1 MLTIGLTG
9 GIGSGKTTVAN
20 CFAELGIELVDA
32 DLAAREV
39 VKPGSPA
46 LADIAARFGEEILLA
61 DGSLDRA
68 ALRTIVFADEEQRLW
83 LEALLHP
90 LINALLRQQLAAC
103 QSDYCL
109 LVSPL
114 LLETS
119 QKELVDRIV
128 VIDVSEQTQLARTM
142 ARDGSDEQTIR
153 GIIAAQIDRQ
163 SRLQAADDIIDNEQP
178 VSALKQQVQALHEHY
193 LQLARTV

>member
-20 CFAELGIELVDA
+20 CFADLGIELVDA

-46 LADIAARFGEEILLA
+46 LAEIAARFGEEILLA

-68 ALRTIVFADEEQRLW
+68 ALRAIVFADQEQRLW

-153 GIIAAQIDRQ
+153 GIIAVQIDRQ
-163 SRLQAADDIIDNEQP
+163 SRLQAADDIIDNEKP

-193 LQLARTV
+193 LQLARLS

>member
-46 LADIAARFGEEILLA
+46 LADIAAHFGEEILLA

-128 VIDVSEQTQLARTM
+128 VIDVSEETQLVRTM

-193 LQLARTV
+193 LQLARRP

>member
-32 DLAAREV
+32 DLAARDV

-46 LADIAARFGEEILLA
+46 LAEIAARFGEEILLA

-68 ALRTIVFADEEQRLW
+68 ALRAIVFADEEQRLW

-90 LINALLRQQLAAC
+90 LINA
-103 QSDYCL
+103 
-109 LVSPL
+109 
-114 LLETS
+114 
-119 QKELVDRIV
+119 
-128 VIDVSEQTQLARTM
+128 
-142 ARDGSDEQTIR
+142 
-153 GIIAAQIDRQ
+153 
-163 SRLQAADDIIDNEQP
+163 
-178 VSALKQQVQALHEHY
+178 
-193 LQLARTV
+193 

>member
-46 LADIAARFGEEILLA
+46 LAEIAARFGEEILLA

-68 ALRTIVFADEEQRLW
+68 GLRAIVFADQEQRLW

-90 LINALLRQQLAAC
+90 LINALLGQQLAAC

-163 SRLQAADDIIDNEQP
+163 SRLQAADDIIDNEKP

-193 LQLARTV
+193 LQLARQS

>member
-9 GIGSGKTTVAN
+9 GIGSGKTTVAD

-46 LADIAARFGEEILLA
+46 LAEIAARFGEEILLA

-68 ALRTIVFADEEQRLW
+68 ALRAIVFADQEQRLW

-90 LINALLRQQLAAC
+90 LINALLRQQLEAC

-128 VIDVSEQTQLARTM
+128 VIDVSEQTQLTRTM

-163 SRLQAADDIIDNEQP
+163 SRLQAADDIIDNEKS

-193 LQLARTV
+193 LQLARQS

>member
-20 CFAELGIELVDA
+20 CFAELGVDLVDA

-46 LADIAARFGEEILLA
+46 LADIAAHFGEEILLA
-61 DGSLDRA
+61 DGSLNRA
-68 ALRTIVFADEEQRLW
+68 ALRATVFADEKQRLW

-90 LINALLRQQLAAC
+90 LINTLLRQQLAAC

-114 LLETS
+114 LLETG

-163 SRLQAADDIIDNEQP
+163 TRLQAADDIIDNEQP
-178 VSALKQQVQALHEHY
+178 VSALKQQVRALHEHY
-193 LQLARTV
+193 LQLARTA